1 MPSGNENPSTDKY
14 PRMNKIKNPK
24 AINPAPRA
32 NPNFK
37 SFSYPLRSR
46 PIDFNGLR
54 SINRMKSHTHNITDK
69 NSMIL
74 RGKKKLI

>member
-37 SFSYPLRSR
+37 SFTWK
-46 PIDFNGLR
+46 DVW
-54 SINRMKSHTHNITDK
+54 K
-69 NSMIL
+69 
-74 RGKKKLI
+74 